1 VLDDARDAEQLTD
14 LLPSSRGCLALV
26 TSRRRMTALR
36 TSAGAD
42 LVPVPLPD
50 REEARAFLLE
60 HLGGGPKLAG
70 PVLDALIDECGRLL
84 LALAVVGAHAAA
96 SADPPRAETLGEF
109 RHVVSAG
116 VRDAFYGSYRG
127 LSSAAA
133 RLFRLLSLG
142 SGSEVTVPEVAD
154 RAAMPSQEAR
164 ALLDE
169 LHQAGLLQRGNPG
182 RYGWHRLVHAFAAE
196 LHDILDREASPLKDL
211 LYR

>member
-1 VLDDARDAEQLTD
+1 MIQHSFPTRRSSD
-14 LLPSSRGCLALV
+14 L
-26 TSRRRMTALR
+26 ALR

-42 LVPVPLPD
+42 LISVSLPD
-50 REEARAFLLE
+50 REEARTFLLE
-60 HLGGGPKLAG
+60 HLGGRAG
-70 PVLDALIDECGRLL
+70 VVATVLDALIDECGRLP

-96 SADPPRAETLGEF
+96 SADPPQAETLGEF

-116 VRDAFYGSYRG
+116 VRDAFYGSYRW

-142 SGSEVTVPEVAD
+142 SGSEMTVPEVAE

-164 ALLDE
+164 VLLDE
-169 LHQAGLLQRGNPG
+169 LHQAGLLQQEHPG

-196 LHDILDREASPLKDL
+196 LHDILDCEASPLKDL